1 MLRDAASGRDLTGWV
16 DLYGAH
22 RGRSIR
28 GYPSA
33 GAGVG
38 AEWRGRAGS
47 RGCGVPQQEAS
58 AGCRRVPPSRDPARV
73 PRAPAGPARAR
84 GAPPRQHHRP
94 AHGAARGRATATGD
108 PNVPARIGTAA
119 YPARGRAHPTG
130 PVRGSALFPRFPR
143 WRYRVPRGRG
153 SAGALPA
160 ESQHPGERALYSVYT
175 DLYARHCF
183 RSLGPCAKGRKRR
196 CHEGTRQTPHLVRG
210 YHGGYQC
217 ADRWRETPGLIET
230 SRQDCRATRHRRHP
244 PGQCPRQQPPQ
255 GPAAAAQRQAQGM
268 WGAPTAAGRWLC
280 NSM

>member
-38 AEWRGRAGS
+38 GVARPGGVARVRGATAGG
-47 RGCGVPQQEAS
+47 RS

-73 PRAPAGPARAR
+73 PRAPGPGAGRPAPHQGATER
-84 GAPPRQHHRP
+84 GP

-108 PNVPARIGTAA
+108 PNVPAARAYVPRRRGVSRARARAPDRPSARVRTLSALHGTVGGAA
-119 YPARGRAHPTG
+119 PAVAPVPARART
-130 PVRGSALFPRFPR
+130 VR
-143 WRYRVPRGRG
+143 
-153 SAGALPA
+153 
-160 ESQHPGERALYSVYT
+160 YSVYT
-175 DLYARHCF
+175 DLRVYARHCF

-196 CHEGTRQTPHLVRG
+196 CHEGTRQTPHLVR
-210 YHGGYQC
+210 GYQC

-280 NSM
+280 SSM

>member
-1 MLRDAASGRDLTGWV
+1 MRDAASGRDLTGWV

-108 PNVPARIGTAA
+108 PNVPARRYRGVSR
-119 YPARGRAHPTG
+119 ARARAHPTG
-130 PVRGSALFPRFPR
+130 PVRGSALFPRYSTVGGAAPAVAP
-143 WRYRVPRGRG
+143 VP
-153 SAGALPA
+153 A
-160 ESQHPGERALYSVYT
+160 RARTVRYSVYT
-175 DLYARHCF
+175 DLRYTHVTASGH
-183 RSLGPCAKGRKRR
+183 SL
-196 CHEGTRQTPHLVRG
+196 
-210 YHGGYQC
+210 
-217 ADRWRETPGLIET
+217 
-230 SRQDCRATRHRRHP
+230 AT
-244 PGQCPRQQPPQ
+244 GK
-255 GPAAAAQRQAQGM
+255 
-268 WGAPTAAGRWLC
+268 
-280 NSM
+280 N